1 MGETKNPEKI
11 NQPNDLL
18 YLIYTSGTTG
28 KPKGVMIEN
37 KGVITMKEYLTELY
51 QITEKDHI
59 LQFAN
64 YIFDASVWEMTISLL
79 TGATLKIV
87 SKEEISDI
95 DKFNKFVVDNEITI
109 TLLPPQYY
117 IQAKPEGLRI
127 LTTGGSASN
136 TEIIKK
142 IDENCRYINAYGPTE
157 NTVLATHWE

>member
-64 YIFDASVWEMTISLL
+64 YIFDA
-79 TGATLKIV
+79 
-87 SKEEISDI
+87 
-95 DKFNKFVVDNEITI
+95 
-109 TLLPPQYY
+109 
-117 IQAKPEGLRI
+117 
-127 LTTGGSASN
+127 
-136 TEIIKK
+136 
-142 IDENCRYINAYGPTE
+142 
-157 NTVLATHWE
+157 

>member
-1 MGETKNPEKI
+1 
-11 NQPNDLL
+11 
-18 YLIYTSGTTG
+18 
-28 KPKGVMIEN
+28 
-37 KGVITMKEYLTELY
+37 MKEYLTELY

-157 NTVLATHWE
+157 NTVLATHWEYNAKDEFSNLIPIGKPVSNTRIYILNQMKLCGIGVPGE